1 MMPLR
6 FCWLSLCFFCFRFN
20 NDVIIVAWVL
30 QDKSFF
36 ILRRLFFS
44 VDSTK
49 GKTMKKV
56 EAIIQPFK
64 LEEVRKALSDI
75 GLLGMILTE
84 VKGFGRQMGHREQY
98 RGAEYA
104 VGFVSKI
111 KIEIALAE
119 AEEERVVAPVM

>member
-1 MMPLR
+1 MMPMR
-6 FCWLSLCFFCFRFN
+6 NRWHSLSYLSIRFN
-20 NDVIIVAWVL
+20 NDVIIVARAP

-104 VGFVSKI
+104 VGIVTKI
-111 KIEIALAE
+111 KKEIALAE